1 MQFPFDDSS
10 NNYTSKSEVL
20 QGTKNVIAAE
30 VQFFSKA
37 QTRADTYMNYTRPQ
51 LAIGL
56 DPIRKAFLQA
66 KDRGIYLRYITEIT
80 KENLSYCK
88 ELMRI
93 VDEMRHLDGIKGNF
107 MISESEYIAPLILF
121 ELGKIAR
128 QAVYSNMS
136 EVVEHQQYIFD
147 NFWNRAIPAEDRIK
161 EIEEGIVTAGIRLI
175 ENQDEIIFEIKR
187 LNNRA
192 NMLSICSTF
201 GGMQMGYNH
210 LFDSYKNVIDKHRR
224 GQSMEGIRW
233 IISIDKESIDLV
245 KIFLNAG
252 IQVRHVKNVPPISFG
267 VTDQEIALTLEKI
280 EGGKM
285 SQRFLISNERLYI
298 NHFNSLFDELWRNG
312 IDAKDRIEAVE
323 EGNIGDIE
331 VIQNSA
337 RAKELYLNLAISA
350 NEEVLLIFPTTNA
363 FIRQHKMGVIQIA
376 KEAAEQRNVKVR
388 MLMPK
393 HESTEPLVRSLTE
406 EDLHHCRK
414 YDIDVTYYIEQ
425 TSSTKATIL
434 VVDRKH
440 SLVMELKDDSKT
452 TFDEAIGFSTYSD
465 SRPSVLSYVSIFE
478 NIWLQTEMYKKVKD
492 TERMQKEF
500 IDIAAHELRNPIQPI
515 LGLSQSLL
523 SKTGNI
529 EQYSELLEPICRN
542 AKRLNRLA
550 EDILDL
556 THIESK
562 SLQLHTEQFNLRD
575 MILNAI
581 ADSRNRIKKEYK
593 DNIELELICKDDI
606 FVEADRGRIN
616 QVVSNLLD
624 NAIKFTKEGTIITTA
639 EQKDIHVVISV
650 KDTGTG
656 IDPEILPRLFTRF
669 ATKSESATGTGL
681 GLFISKSI
689 IEAHGGRMWAENNSH
704 EKGATFTF
712 ILPLSKEKQLSTLRG
727 STM

>member
-1 MQFPFDDSS
+1 M
-10 NNYTSKSEVL
+10 NNKKNENSRNTLRSEVL
-20 QGTKNVIAAE
+20 QGTQNVIDAE

-37 QTRADTYMNYTRPQ
+37 QTRADTYMNYTRPP

-93 VDEMRHLDGIKGNF
+93 VDELRHLDGIKGNF
-107 MISESEYIAPLILF
+107 MVSKSEYIAPLILF
-121 ELGKIAR
+121 EHGKIAR
-128 QAVYSNMS
+128 QAVCSNIS

-147 NFWNRAIPAEDRIK
+147 NFWNKAIPAEDRLK
-161 EIEEGIVTAGIRLI
+161 EIEEGIVSTGIRVI
-175 ENQDEIIFEIKR
+175 ENQDEIIYEIKR
-187 LNNRA
+187 KNNSA
-192 NMLSICSTF
+192 NKLSICSTF

-224 GQSMEGIRW
+224 GQSKEGMRW

-252 IQVRHVKNVPPISFG
+252 IQVRHVKNIPPINFG
-267 VTDQEIALTLEKI
+267 VSDQEIALTLEKM

-298 NHFNSLFDELWRNG
+298 NHFNSLFDELWKNG

-323 EGNIGDIE
+323 QGNIGDIE

-337 RAKELYLNLAISA
+337 RAKELYLNLVKSA

-376 KEAAEQRNVKVR
+376 KEAAEKRNVKVR

-406 EDLHHCRK
+406 EDPHHYRK
-414 YDIDVTYYIEQ
+414 YDIDVRYYIEQ

-478 NIWLQTEMYKKVKD
+478 NIWLQTEMYEKVKD
-492 TERMQKEF
+492 TERMQK
-500 IDIAAHELRNPIQPI
+500 D
-515 LGLSQSLL
+515 LS
-523 SKTGNI
+523 I
-529 EQYSELLEPICRN
+529 
-542 AKRLNRLA
+542 
-550 EDILDL
+550 
-556 THIESK
+556 
-562 SLQLHTEQFNLRD
+562 
-575 MILNAI
+575 
-581 ADSRNRIKKEYK
+581 
-593 DNIELELICKDDI
+593 
-606 FVEADRGRIN
+606 
-616 QVVSNLLD
+616 
-624 NAIKFTKEGTIITTA
+624 
-639 EQKDIHVVISV
+639 
-650 KDTGTG
+650 
-656 IDPEILPRLFTRF
+656 
-669 ATKSESATGTGL
+669 
-681 GLFISKSI
+681 
-689 IEAHGGRMWAENNSH
+689 
-704 EKGATFTF
+704 
-712 ILPLSKEKQLSTLRG
+712 
-727 STM
+727 

>member
-1 MQFPFDDSS
+1 M
-10 NNYTSKSEVL
+10 NNNKNENRRNRVRSKVL
-20 QGTKNVIAAE
+20 RGTQNVIAAE

-37 QTRADTYMNYTRPQ
+37 QTRADSYMNYTRPP
-51 LAIGL
+51 LVIGL
-56 DPIRKAFLQA
+56 DQIRKAFLQA

-93 VDEMRHLDGIKGNF
+93 VDELRHLDGIKGNF
-107 MISESEYIAPLILF
+107 MVSKSEYIAPLILF
-121 ELGKIAR
+121 EHGKIAR
-128 QAVYSNMS
+128 QAVYSNIN

-147 NFWNRAIPAEDRIK
+147 NFWNRTIPGEDRIK
-161 EIEEGIVTAGIRLI
+161 EIEEGIVSTAIRLI
-175 ENQDEIIFEIKR
+175 ENQDEIIYEIKR
-187 LNNRA
+187 KNNSA
-192 NMLSICSTF
+192 NKLSICSTF

-210 LFDSYKNVIDKHRR
+210 LFDSYKNVVDKHRR
-224 GQSMEGIRW
+224 GQSKEGVRW
-233 IISIDKESIDLV
+233 IIKIDEESIDLV

-252 IQVRHVKNVPPISFG
+252 IQVRHVKNIPPINFG
-267 VTDQEIALTLEKI
+267 VSDQEIALTLEKI

-285 SQRFLISNERLYI
+285 RFLISNERLYI
-298 NHFNSLFDELWRNG
+298 DHFNSLFDELWRNG

-323 EGNIGDIE
+323 QGNIGDIE
-331 VIQNSA
+331 VIENSA
-337 RAKELYLNLAISA
+337 RAKELYLNLVKSA

-406 EDLHHCRK
+406 EDHYRK
-414 YDIDVTYYIEQ
+414 YDINVRYYIEQ

-434 VVDRKH
+434 VVDRKY

-515 LGLSQSLL
+515 LALSQSLL
-523 SKTGNI
+523 SKTGKI

-556 THIESK
+556 TQIESK
-562 SLQLHTEQFNLRD
+562 SLQLHTEHFNLHD

-593 DNIELELICKDDI
+593 DNIGLELVCKNDI

-669 ATKSESATGTGL
+669 ATKSGTGTGL

-689 IEAHGGRMWAENNSH
+689 VEAHGGRMWAENNSH

-712 ILPLSKEKQLSTLRG
+712 SLPLSKEKQATTPGLYSVQDT
-727 STM
+727 

>member
-1 MQFPFDDSS
+1 MPRR
-10 NNYTSKSEVL
+10 EVI
-20 QGTKNVIAAE
+20 QGTQNVIDAE

-37 QTRADTYMNYTRPQ
+37 QTRVDTYMTRPP

-56 DPIRKAFLQA
+56 DPIRKAFLQS

-88 ELMRI
+88 ELMII
-93 VDEMRHLDGIKGNF
+93 VDELRHLDGIKVNF
-107 MISESEYIAPLILF
+107 MVSESEYIAPLILL
-121 ELGKIAR
+121 EHGKIAP
-128 QAVYSNMS
+128 QAVYSNIS
-136 EVVEHQQYIFD
+136 EIVEQQQYIFD
-147 NFWNRAIPAEDRIK
+147 NFWNKSIAAEERIK
-161 EIEEGIVTAGIRLI
+161 EIEEGTTRTGIRLI
-175 ENQDEIIFEIKR
+175 ENQDEIIKEIKR
-187 LNNRA
+187 KNNSA
-192 NMLSICSTF
+192 NKLSICSAF

-210 LFDSYKNVIDKHRR
+210 FFDSYKNVIDKHRR
-224 GQSMEGIRW
+224 GQSKEGMRW

-252 IQVRHVKNVPPISFG
+252 IQVRHVKNMPPINFG
-267 VTDQEIALTLEKI
+267 VTDQEFTVTLEKM

-285 SQRFLISNERLYI
+285 VQSFLISNERLYI
-298 NHFNSLFDELWRNG
+298 NHFNSLFDELWKNA

-323 EGNIGDIE
+323 QGNLGDIE
-331 VIQNSA
+331 VIPNSA
-337 RAKELYLNLAISA
+337 RAKELYLNLLKSA

-363 FIRQHKMGVIQIA
+363 YIRQHKMGVVQIA
-376 KEAAEQRNVKVR
+376 KEAAQQRNVKVR

-406 EDLHHCRK
+406 EDAHHYRK
-414 YDIDVTYYIEQ
+414 YDIDVRYYIEQ
-425 TSSTKATIL
+425 TSGTKATIL

-440 SLVMELKDDSKT
+440 SLIMELRDDSKT
-452 TFDEAIGFSTYSD
+452 TFDEAVGFSTYSD
-465 SRPSVLSYVSIFE
+465 SRPGVLSYVSIFE
-478 NIWLQTEMYKKVKD
+478 NIWLQTEMYKKVKE

-515 LGLSQSLL
+515 LALSQLLL

-529 EQYSELLEPICRN
+529 EQYSELLEPISRN

-556 THIESK
+556 TQIESK
-562 SLQLHTEQFNLRD
+562 SLQLHTEQFNLHD

-593 DNIELELICKDDI
+593 DNIGLELVCKNDI

-616 QVVSNLLD
+616 QVVSNLLN

-650 KDTGTG
+650 KDTGIG

-669 ATKSESATGTGL
+669 ATKSESRTGTGL
-681 GLFISKSI
+681 GLFISKNI
-689 IEAHGGRMWAENNSH
+689 VEAHGGRMWAENNSH

-712 ILPLSKEKQLSTLRG
+712 SLPLSKEKQPPSTLRR
-727 STM
+727 T